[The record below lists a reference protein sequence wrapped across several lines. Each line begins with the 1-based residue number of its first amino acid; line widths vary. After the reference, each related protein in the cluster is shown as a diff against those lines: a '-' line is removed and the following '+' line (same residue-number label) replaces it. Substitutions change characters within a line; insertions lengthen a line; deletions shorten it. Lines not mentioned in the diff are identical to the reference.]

1 MYDEHELERESTVP
15 PFFIISPLILL
26 QLGAIDVI
34 VVRQP
39 DGSLRASPFHVRF
52 GKAGILRPR
61 DKVVD
66 ITLNGDAVR
75 QPTS

>member
-1 MYDEHELERESTVP
+1 MIEKMSWENQSN
-15 PFFIISPLILL
+15 LIAVILNWL
-26 QLGAIDVI
+26 IPGAIDVI

-61 DKVVD
+61 DKIVD
-66 ITLNGDAVR
+66 ITLNGDPVCFSTGLR
-75 QPTS
+75 V

>member
-1 MYDEHELERESTVP
+1 M
-15 PFFIISPLILL
+15 
-26 QLGAIDVI
+26 I

-66 ITLNGDAVR
+66 IILNGEPVSQYHLLVVAKVL
-75 QPTS
+75 TLSNFALC